1 MSEVAKCQ
9 VDQIYFAL
17 GNRGQRPLGKHVVS
31 LLGN

>member
-17 GNRGQRPLGKHVVS
+17 GNMEHIPLGKDVVC
-31 LLGN
+31 